1 MHFEPV
7 RVGEGPGR
15 ALRRSAVVQLS
26 LEKISHTH
34 ERRLSRPAGR
44 RRASASAA
52 FAAARTHTQTILH
65 TGDLLVTKSAL
76 KAPYNVSV
84 CV

>member
-1 MHFEPV
+1 MK
-7 RVGEGPGR
+7 GDSLG
-15 ALRRSAVVQLS
+15 RRSA
-26 LEKISHTH
+26 
-34 ERRLSRPAGR
+34 
-44 RRASASAA
+44 SAAA
-52 FAAARTHTQTILH
+52 FAAARAHTQTILH